1 MDQCKVRDTVEYVTY
16 DTNVVRHWL
25 SAVIYKNHNTVISTN
40 KQFLLHSRSECGSC
54 HTVNRVTFHWS
65 HHDL

>member
-25 SAVIYKNHNTVISTN
+25 SAVIYKNHSTVISTN

-54 HTVNRVTFHWS
+54 HTVNHVTFHWS